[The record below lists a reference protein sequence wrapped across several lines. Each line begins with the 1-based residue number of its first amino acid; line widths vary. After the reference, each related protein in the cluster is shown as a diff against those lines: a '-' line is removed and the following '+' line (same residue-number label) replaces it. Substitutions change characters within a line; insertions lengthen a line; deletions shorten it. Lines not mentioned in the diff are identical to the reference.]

1 MINYFIKYQKFLYL
15 FLTALLICAISNYAI
30 ATNSAIKGKLIIR
43 GGNGFAPFEFI
54 NNKGVP
60 DGFTVDITKA
70 LMKELK
76 CTDYEIKLQKWDTV
90 FRDIKDNKIDI
101 VLGMTYSPERSQYVK
116 FGLPLCTVSNSIV
129 CRKKDNYRTL
139 EELRGKSII
148 VQGNSGSY
156 LFLVKANITNNIIA
170 VSSIERG
177 IKLLSQGIGDAV
189 LGNELVAYYAIK
201 ANNIKKLSVRNL
213 GLQLQNYSLAVN
225 KNNEELLYQLNVGI
239 QSLKTNGKYD
249 EIYNKWFGVF
259 SDNNSV
265 LKTFITALVILL
277 ALILLLLLFLWLLRK
292 QVKRATLLLSNSKQ
306 ELEMAIDAGKIS
318 AWTYNIDN
326 HVISSLH
333 GLIVEDGKVF
343 EEILKKIHPDDGNNL
358 VKSFT
363 DLSTGERIRTYEC
376 FRIKEDSNDYYSVYE
391 TIMRRIEKTH
401 NLPCHI
407 VGTLKD
413 VTAEV
418 KLKNKLEDY
427 KIKTNFITDTNGI
440 VLMEYNIIN
449 RTFIK
454 VNNSGENDKEGG
466 YTREEYLKIVHP
478 QDIELVEKFL
488 TNMEEHLQE
497 RISTEFRCLS
507 SNLEYEW
514 YSIDTV
520 AYRHDDSGKIT
531 SYLGIRR
538 NNTKW
543 KQIEVDLIN
552 LRDKAEASS
561 KLKSAF
567 LANMSHEIRTPLNAI
582 VGFSNLISEADNKE
596 DQGQYKRIIK
606 TNSELLLQLIDDI
619 LDLSRIEAGY
629 MEFHYKTFN
638 FNEFFNELG
647 TILLLRKP
655 QNIEFIAVK
664 HNYDFKIY
672 SDKVRISQIITNFVI
687 NAFKFTKNGSVT
699 IDYKYTDEYITI
711 SVTDTGIGISEEN
724 MTKVFNRF
732 EKINEFVQGTG
743 LGLPICKALAI
754 AMNGD
759 VSVESTLGKGSTF
772 SLTIP
777 YNNNNNNK

>member
-454 VNNSGENDKEGG
+454 VNNSGENDKGSG

-687 NAFKFTKNGSVT
+687 NAFKFTQNGSVT

-777 YNNNNNNK
+777 YNNNNK

>member
-1 MINYFIKYQKFLYL
+1 MINYFFKYQKFLYL

-454 VNNSGENDKEGG
+454 VNNSGENDKGSG

-687 NAFKFTKNGSVT
+687 NAFKFTQNGSVT

-777 YNNNNNNK
+777 YNNNNK

>member
-1 MINYFIKYQKFLYL
+1 MINYFFKYQKFLYL

-213 GLQLQNYSLAVN
+213 ELQPQNYSLAVN

-277 ALILLLLLFLWLLRK
+277 ALVLLLLLFLWLLRK

-333 GLIVEDGKVF
+333 
-343 EEILKKIHPDDGNNL
+343 
-358 VKSFT
+358 
-363 DLSTGERIRTYEC
+363 
-376 FRIKEDSNDYYSVYE
+376 
-391 TIMRRIEKTH
+391 
-401 NLPCHI
+401 
-407 VGTLKD
+407 
-413 VTAEV
+413 
-418 KLKNKLEDY
+418 
-427 KIKTNFITDTNGI
+427 
-440 VLMEYNIIN
+440 
-449 RTFIK
+449 
-454 VNNSGENDKEGG
+454 
-466 YTREEYLKIVHP
+466 
-478 QDIELVEKFL
+478 
-488 TNMEEHLQE
+488 
-497 RISTEFRCLS
+497 
-507 SNLEYEW
+507 
-514 YSIDTV
+514 
-520 AYRHDDSGKIT
+520 
-531 SYLGIRR
+531 
-538 NNTKW
+538 
-543 KQIEVDLIN
+543 
-552 LRDKAEASS
+552 
-561 KLKSAF
+561 
-567 LANMSHEIRTPLNAI
+567 
-582 VGFSNLISEADNKE
+582 
-596 DQGQYKRIIK
+596 
-606 TNSELLLQLIDDI
+606 
-619 LDLSRIEAGY
+619 
-629 MEFHYKTFN
+629 
-638 FNEFFNELG
+638 
-647 TILLLRKP
+647 
-655 QNIEFIAVK
+655 
-664 HNYDFKIY
+664 
-672 SDKVRISQIITNFVI
+672 
-687 NAFKFTKNGSVT
+687 
-699 IDYKYTDEYITI
+699 
-711 SVTDTGIGISEEN
+711 
-724 MTKVFNRF
+724 
-732 EKINEFVQGTG
+732 
-743 LGLPICKALAI
+743 
-754 AMNGD
+754 
-759 VSVESTLGKGSTF
+759 
-772 SLTIP
+772 
-777 YNNNNNNK
+777 

>member
-1 MINYFIKYQKFLYL
+1 KIEDN
-15 FLTALLICAISNYAI
+15 
-30 ATNSAIKGKLIIR
+30 
-43 GGNGFAPFEFI
+43 
-54 NNKGVP
+54 
-60 DGFTVDITKA
+60 
-70 LMKELK
+70 
-76 CTDYEIKLQKWDTV
+76 YEITE
-90 FRDIKDNKIDI
+90 
-101 VLGMTYSPERSQYVK
+101 P
-116 FGLPLCTVSNSIV
+116 
-129 CRKKDNYRTL
+129 
-139 EELRGKSII
+139 
-148 VQGNSGSY
+148 
-156 LFLVKANITNNIIA
+156 
-170 VSSIERG
+170 
-177 IKLLSQGIGDAV
+177 
-189 LGNELVAYYAIK
+189 
-201 ANNIKKLSVRNL
+201 
-213 GLQLQNYSLAVN
+213 
-225 KNNEELLYQLNVGI
+225 
-239 QSLKTNGKYD
+239 
-249 EIYNKWFGVF
+249 
-259 SDNNSV
+259 
-265 LKTFITALVILL
+265 
-277 ALILLLLLFLWLLRK
+277 
-292 QVKRATLLLSNSKQ
+292 
-306 ELEMAIDAGKIS
+306 
-318 AWTYNIDN
+318 
-326 HVISSLH
+326 
-333 GLIVEDGKVF
+333 

-454 VNNSGENDKEGG
+454 VNNSGENDKGSG

-488 TNMEEHLQE
+488 ANMEEHLQE

-507 SNLEYEW
+507 GNLEYEW

-687 NAFKFTKNGSVT
+687 NAFKFTQNGSVS
-699 IDYKYTDEYITI
+699 IDYKYTDEHITI

-777 YNNNNNNK
+777 YNNNNK